1 MITTDT
7 PSSVPW
13 PPLLFA
19 GSVLTAWGLDRF
31 VLGVPV
37 PFAELTLV
45 DWLGRLMIA
54 TGMGLLV
61 WGAYAFRQHAT
72 TIRPDRPATTLITSG
87 PFALSRNP
95 IYLAEAL
102 LLAGVALTFNK
113 LSFLAIVPVFM
124 LAVTKLAIQG
134 EERHL
139 AAKFGQ
145 SYRDYCD
152 RVRRWL

>member
-7 PSSVPW
+7 PNLFPW

-19 GSVLTAWGLDRF
+19 GAVLTAWGVDRY
-31 VLGVPV
+31 VIGLPI
-37 PFAELTLV
+37 PFAELAVV
-45 DWLGRLMIA
+45 DWFGRLMIVA
-54 TGMGLLV
+54 GIGLLV
-61 WGAYAFRQHAT
+61 WSAYAFRQHQT
-72 TIRPDRPATTLITSG
+72 TIRPDRAASALITSG

-102 LLAGVALTFNK
+102 VLAGVALTFNK
-113 LSFLAIVPVFM
+113 FSFLAIVPVFV
-124 LAVTKLAIQG
+124 LAVTKLAVQG

-145 SYRDYCD
+145 TYRDYCD